1 MTAETSP
8 FSPLD
13 RFLTGAPA
21 PASTRR
27 GCVEEVAAHLGVA
40 PAGARPAA
48 PTEEGPAD
56 VQGAFEAV
64 GLRARAVTLGGDW
77 YRTPLHPLLG
87 YWRDGSPVALL
98 PRGRSFRLVLPG
110 HGTIDRVDAATAAE
124 LTGWAWEVTRPLEAR
139 RARDLAA
146 HGRRRGDLP
155 LLLAA
160 GLAAAVLGAFLP
172 SAGAIALSAVL
183 GNRTGAL
190 GELAVLVGFGL
201 GVYAGLVW
209 LRNLALARL
218 ESYAEAVLGPAA
230 LDRLLRVRA
239 WRLRDYTAGD
249 LAVRVAGVD
258 AVRQMLGNTTLSAIL
273 NLLFG
278 LASLVVVIVLAPL
291 PSLPALALVLG
302 AALLAAWFGT
312 RQLTHDR
319 KVFALYG
326 EASATLLEMLRGLDK
341 IRVAGREERAF
352 GRWLEVFAEQKR
364 HDLAALGWQSAAAG
378 LTAALPGLLYA
389 LLLGAPLLFG
399 TPRPGAAGLLALNI
413 ALTQFIAAV
422 AQAGR
427 IATAV
432 FGVVPVVDRLLEVVG
447 LEAEPA
453 GDTVPSARR
462 LALRDVGVR
471 APGGAPLLRGVDLD
485 VGPGEFVGV
494 VGASGA
500 GKSTLVQ
507 ALLGLV
513 PLAEGEVRFDGRRLD
528 GLDPLSARRSLAA
541 VLQDATATGT
551 DIRGTVAAGR
561 PGIDDAAV
569 WAALDG
575 VGLTEE
581 VRAMPLGLTTP
592 VGAGN
597 RMVSGGQR
605 QRLLVA
611 RALAGR
617 PRLLVLDEATSG
629 LDPATEV
636 ALLGRLA
643 DAGLGRIVV
652 THRVESLAAADRI
665 LVLEAGRPVAVGRY
679 RELLADC
686 PEFARLLDPVGT
698 AAGPE
703 GER

>member
-1 MTAETSP
+1 MSAAASP
-8 FSPLD
+8 LSPLD
-13 RFLTGAPA
+13 RFRAGAPVSAA
-21 PASTRR
+21 PPR
-27 GCVEEVAAHLGVA
+27 GCVEEVAAHLGAA
-40 PAGARPAA
+40 PAADRSGTRD
-48 PTEEGPAD
+48 EEGPAD
-56 VQGAFEAV
+56 VQGAFEAL
-64 GLRARAVTLGGDW
+64 GLRARVVTLADDW
-77 YRTPLHPLLG
+77 HRTPLHPLLG

-110 HGTIDRVDAATAAE
+110 HGAIGRVDAATAAD
-124 LTGWAWEVTRPLEAR
+124 LTPWAWEVTRPLEAR

-146 HGRRRGDLP
+146 HGRRRGDLA

-172 SAGAIALSAVL
+172 SAGALALSAVL
-183 GNRTGAL
+183 GDRTGLL
-190 GELAVLVGFGL
+190 GELAVLAGFGL

-209 LRNLALARL
+209 LRNLVLARL

-230 LDRLLRVRA
+230 LDRLLRTRA
-239 WRLRDYTAGD
+239 WRLREYTAGD

-258 AVRQMLGNTTLSAIL
+258 AVRQMLGNTTLSALL

-278 LASLVVVIVLAPL
+278 AASLVVVIVLAPL
-291 PSLPALALVLG
+291 PSLPALALVLAA
-302 AALLAAWFGT
+302 AALSGWFGM
-312 RQLTHDR
+312 RQLRHDR
-319 KVFALYG
+319 RVFALYG
-326 EASATLLEMLRGLDK
+326 EASSTLLEMLRGLDK

-364 HDLAALGWQSAAAG
+364 QDLAAVGWQSAASG

-389 LLLGAPLLFG
+389 LLLGAPLLLG
-399 TPRPGAAGLLALNI
+399 TAYPGAGGLLALNI
-413 ALTQFIAAV
+413 ALTQFIGSV
-422 AQAGR
+422 GQAGR

-453 GDTVPSARR
+453 GAAVPPARR
-462 LALRDVGVR
+462 LALRGVGVR
-471 APGGAPLLRGVDLD
+471 APGGAALLRGVDLD

-528 GLDPLSARRSLAA
+528 GLDPVSARRSLAA

-551 DIRGTVAAGR
+551 DIRSTVAAGR

-575 VGLTEE
+575 VGLTDE
-581 VRAMPLGLTTP
+581 VRAMPLGLATP

-643 DAGLGRIVV
+643 EAGPGRIVV

-665 LVLEAGRPVAVGRY
+665 LVLEDGLPVAVGRY
-679 RELLADC
+679 AELVTGC
-686 PEFARLLDPVGT
+686 PAFARLLDPVG
-698 AAGPE
+698 AATGRE
-703 GER
+703 GAR